1 MLILQKDHSP
11 NHFSKVVLNLSHNIT
26 LTLRVTCLVG
36 LYLVGRVVVG
46 VRVRQLHVFWDR

>member
-1 MLILQKDHSP
+1 MLILQKDHSA
-11 NHFSKVVLNLSHNIT
+11 NHFCKVLLNLSHNIT
-26 LTLRVTCLVG
+26 LTFRVTCLVG